1 MQFGNLKL
9 SVRTVAGKWGISL
22 FFAVLIFLQSP
33 WSMAQQL
40 TVIQGGTLIDATGA
54 PPQPN
59 AVIVVRGDR
68 IESINQGGSVPAG
81 ANVIDATGKYIVPG
95 LWDKHLHYKDWFPE
109 LLITNGVTSAFAQG
123 GGAWLHAQNE
133 GVSKGKILGP
143 RMFFRERSYDVFEST
158 SQARMAAREAI
169 QTNRPS
175 FVKAYTGIT
184 PEQLKAVVEE
194 AHRAGLHVEG
204 HLGISARQAI
214 QAGIDGLTHAT
225 GIALSVLT
233 PEDLEKVAG
242 MRAHSTGRRRVIFPK
257 ISSWDESRTGSSNP
271 DLSEYWLFLE
281 DPRRLM
287 MFGMMD
293 RGMAQDLIEL
303 MVREEVFIESCLTYV
318 FRNVH
323 DRMEQ
328 YRRENHLLLSDPNLH
343 YIPERV
349 RVNVLDYTI
358 LDRLSED
365 ELALMKQGYRNFQW
379 FVKTF
384 VDAGGKM
391 ILGPDT
397 TSINH
402 ASMLPGVATRR
413 EMELLVDSGIT
424 PMQAIQAG
432 TLWPAQVLKK
442 DSDLGTLEEGK
453 LADLLV
459 LPRNPLED
467 ITAYKDIERVM
478 QNGRFLD
485 TGYHYDFANPIPWP
499 AGNRISYPG
508 FGPVT
513 EIPATLDS
521 ISPEVVV
528 EGGGDITLTAKGGDW
543 LSTSTIV
550 FDGVMLATRLISTD
564 TIQATVPAR
573 LIQNVGTYPVLV
585 DHIPPGWGK
594 TNTRYLIV
602 KFR

>member
-9 SVRTVAGKWGISL
+9 SVRKVAGKWGISL

-328 YRRENHLLLSDPNLH
+328 YQREDHLLLSDPNLH
-343 YIPERV
+343 YIPERI

-442 DSDLGTLEEGK
+442 DSNLGTLEEGK

-467 ITAYKDIERVM
+467 ITAYEDIERVM

-528 EGGGDITLTAKGGDW
+528 EGGGDITLTAKGGEW

-550 FDGVMLATRLISTD
+550 FDGVMLQTRLISTD